1 MSDHVQREVL
11 PSHQPSLHRL
21 EWILQQLTDGHG
33 RQVSFADAYND
44 AFRLCTMNRSSEVRY
59 VAEEQLRKLSLARPY
74 DVFVERAKEICDI
87 ALYEESTYAFS
98 NGMTPLT
105 AHASWLYERSVA
117 RRWRRLRR
125 AVLWERRIAAWRM
138 AFDQV
143 RFMPGGSG
151 LGALEVEF
159 YALAG

>member
-1 MSDHVQREVL
+1 MSDHVQGKVV
-11 PSHQPSLHRL
+11 PSYQLSRHRL
-21 EWILQQLTDGHG
+21 EWTLQQLTDGHG
-33 RQVSFADAYND
+33 RQVSFAEAYND
-44 AFRLCTMNRSSEVRY
+44 AFRLCIMNRSDEVRY
-59 VAEEQLRKLSLARPY
+59 MAEEQLRKLSLARPY
-74 DVFVERAKEICDI
+74 DVFVERAREICDI
-87 ALYEESTYAFS
+87 ALYEESTHAFS

-105 AHASWLYERSVA
+105 AHASWLYGRSVA

-138 AFDQV
+138 AFDQA

-159 YALAG
+159 YALVG